1 MTNTNATNFRKNLFE
16 YLNQAALY
24 NDVIN
29 VSTKN
34 GNVVVLSE
42 EDYSSIL
49 ETLYLASHPKTAQEI
64 LDSLHEPLT
73 EGTPYVPEEEW

>member
-16 YLNQAALY
+16 YLNQAAMY

-29 VSTKN
+29 VNTKA

-42 EDYSSIL
+42 EEYSGMM
-49 ETLYLASHPKTAQEI
+49 ETLYLMANPATAKEV
-64 LDSLHEPLT
+64 LEAKNALADEFVEYDPS
-73 EGTPYVPEEEW
+73 VAW